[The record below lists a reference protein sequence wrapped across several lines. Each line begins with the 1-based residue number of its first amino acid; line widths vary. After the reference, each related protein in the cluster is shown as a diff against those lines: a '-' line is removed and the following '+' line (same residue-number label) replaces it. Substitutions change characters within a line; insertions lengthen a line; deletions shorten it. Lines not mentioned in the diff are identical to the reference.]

1 MFVLA
6 TNILSLN
13 DNGFYG
19 TMYKIAVNFILK
31 MTLFL
36 HTKKK

>member
-6 TNILSLN
+6 ANILALN

-19 TMYKIAVNFILK
+19 SMDTIAVQIILK